1 MEMIQPSG
9 GSGETAEKAKAPLF
23 RSLWKMILSF
33 LEIIGLRQEQRV
45 EQEAQLARF
54 KLYHAEFRKLLSANN
69 SFLEI
74 ITEIEKKKT
83 EGDFFDLPY
92 LKRKIARAVADIHLM
107 VGSINTI
114 SSGRYSDLEPAL
126 ENITSRLAAVME
138 EPIDEPDM
146 KMVVDL
152 PEISATQSDI
162 VGGKMANLGE
172 ISNGLH
178 LPTPDGFAVSTGACH
193 LLFQHGDV
201 TPLIQKGET
210 GLLTADEV
218 PTLSGEL
225 RGAILSAAIPP
236 PLEAEILTAYDRLET
251 RLGFRPRL
259 AVRSSALGEDSSL
272 SFAGQFTSVLN
283 VSREEL
289 LGAYREVLASLFS
302 PEAIHY
308 RLLHGISGE
317 SAAMAVGC
325 ISVVDAIASGIVFS
339 NDPNNP
345 EPGQVLVNCV
355 RGLGVTLADGK
366 VSPEAITV
374 SRDAH
379 PRLLSRR
386 AADQALY
393 LICGPGGGL
402 VEKALEPEMMN
413 REILTDD
420 EALQLARWALK
431 LETHFGG
438 PQDIEWAMD
447 ATRRFKLLQ
456 ARPLRM
462 LAQPTKICS
471 AFEGARVLV
480 SGGDVACPGVGA
492 GPAVRLDEDGDINS
506 FPEGG
511 ILIARRSSPKFV
523 RLMAKVRAIVTDVGS
538 TTGHMASLAR
548 EFRVPALLNT
558 KTATRSIPDGALI
571 TVDANGACVYEGV
584 VEEALRQKTPE
595 EIGKVAARPRHE
607 NPAMRLLGKVS
618 ELIIPLNLTNPRS
631 SRFNVE
637 NCRTLH
643 DLTRFIHESSYEE
656 MFRMGEKLDDLRASS
671 YYLDVFLP
679 IDLYIVD
686 LGGGIIAPVKGR
698 KVKRSQVT
706 SIPLAA
712 VLRGMLHEK
721 IPRFGPRPL
730 DISGFF
736 QLMMRHGMNNPEDE
750 RTFRDPCYALVS
762 TNYLN
767 YTARVGYH
775 FGVIDAYCS
784 ETPNKNYIQFLFRG
798 GAADIV
804 RRSRRAQGIGEILKE
819 YGFSVMLSKDLV
831 NARMGKAMR
840 EEIEEHLE
848 LIGRLLQFMRQ
859 MDMAM
864 VNDETAKRIKDA
876 FLNGDYNLEQI
887 NS

>member
-1 MEMIQPSG
+1 
-9 GSGETAEKAKAPLF
+9 
-23 RSLWKMILSF
+23 
-33 LEIIGLRQEQRV
+33 
-45 EQEAQLARF
+45 
-54 KLYHAEFRKLLSANN
+54 
-69 SFLEI
+69 
-74 ITEIEKKKT
+74 
-83 EGDFFDLPY
+83 
-92 LKRKIARAVADIHLM
+92 
-107 VGSINTI
+107 
-114 SSGRYSDLEPAL
+114 
-126 ENITSRLAAVME
+126 
-138 EPIDEPDM
+138 
-146 KMVVDL
+146 
-152 PEISATQSDI
+152 
-162 VGGKMANLGE
+162 
-172 ISNGLH
+172 
-178 LPTPDGFAVSTGACH
+178 
-193 LLFQHGDV
+193 
-201 TPLIQKGET
+201 
-210 GLLTADEV
+210 
-218 PTLSGEL
+218 
-225 RGAILSAAIPP
+225 
-236 PLEAEILTAYDRLET
+236 
-251 RLGFRPRL
+251 
-259 AVRSSALGEDSSL
+259 
-272 SFAGQFTSVLN
+272 
-283 VSREEL
+283 
-289 LGAYREVLASLFS
+289 
-302 PEAIHY
+302 
-308 RLLHGISGE
+308 
-317 SAAMAVGC
+317 
-325 ISVVDAIASGIVFS
+325 
-339 NDPNNP
+339 
-345 EPGQVLVNCV
+345 
-355 RGLGVTLADGK
+355 
-366 VSPEAITV
+366 
-374 SRDAH
+374 
-379 PRLLSRR
+379 
-386 AADQALY
+386 
-393 LICGPGGGL
+393 
-402 VEKALEPEMMN
+402 
-413 REILTDD
+413 
-420 EALQLARWALK
+420 
-431 LETHFGG
+431 
-438 PQDIEWAMD
+438 
-447 ATRRFKLLQ
+447 
-456 ARPLRM
+456 
-462 LAQPTKICS
+462 
-471 AFEGARVLV
+471 
-480 SGGDVACPGVGA
+480 
-492 GPAVRLDEDGDINS
+492 
-506 FPEGG
+506 
-511 ILIARRSSPKFV
+511 
-523 RLMAKVRAIVTDVGS
+523 
-538 TTGHMASLAR
+538 MASLAR

-607 NPAMRLLGKVS
+607 NPAMRLLEKVS